1 MERLFKPLT
10 ELKRILARQLR
21 EQPGCHDCQLR
32 AVCVHRPDH
41 TGCNWSAE
49 VDFPGRCDDDAVRDL
64 PHARQVIMLVRKR
77 YNVAAGLAGHG
88 SREAGAAAAWAAG
101 RQLTR

>member
-49 VDFPGRCDDDAVRDL
+49 VDFPERCDDDAVRDL
-64 PHARQVIMLVRKR
+64 RHARQVIMLVRER
-77 YNVAAGLAGHG
+77 YNVTAASLAGQGGRAAGATP
-88 SREAGAAAAWAAG
+88 A
-101 RQLTR
+101 